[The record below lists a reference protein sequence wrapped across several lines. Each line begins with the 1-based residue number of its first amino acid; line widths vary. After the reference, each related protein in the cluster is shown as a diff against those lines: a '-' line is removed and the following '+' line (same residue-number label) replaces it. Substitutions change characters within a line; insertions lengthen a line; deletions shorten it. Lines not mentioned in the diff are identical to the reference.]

1 MHRAASL
8 SKRLLGAE
16 RVKMDLCGHRGFAG
30 PSACILEAGHD
41 GRHKYGD
48 IATAYEVEMR
58 KDAERYRW
66 LRQYGN
72 HEWDRVFDEACRHM
86 LEGAALDRAIDT
98 ALDKTPNASLSGGR
112 RPSA

>member
-1 MHRAASL
+1 
-8 SKRLLGAE
+8 
-16 RVKMDLCGHRGFAG
+16 MDLCGHRGFAG

-98 ALDKTPNASLSGGR
+98 ALDKTPNAEVRGD
-112 RPSA
+112 

>member
-1 MHRAASL
+1 
-8 SKRLLGAE
+8 
-16 RVKMDLCGHRGFAG
+16 MDLCGHRGFAG

-72 HEWDRVFDEACRHM
+72 LEWERVFDEAGRNL
-86 LEGAALDRAIDT
+86 LEGVALDRSIDT
-98 ALDKTPNASLSGGR
+98 TLAQPPCNAGLATRGQR
-112 RPSA
+112 